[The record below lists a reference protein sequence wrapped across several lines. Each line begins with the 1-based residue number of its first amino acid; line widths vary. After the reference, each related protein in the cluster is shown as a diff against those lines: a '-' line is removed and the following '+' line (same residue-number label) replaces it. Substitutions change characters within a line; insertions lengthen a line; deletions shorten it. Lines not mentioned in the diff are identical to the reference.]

1 MFLPQLPVHLL
12 KSLESLSLQ
21 MCIFLLPALNFLE
34 LFLQFIFFCN
44 LGQNLIP
51 HGLKVSLQKLGLH
64 LVGLTRIIADGV
76 EVVGHLVFLKRR
88 RGVSEGLVVEGIK
101 IVGR

>member
-21 MCIFLLPALNFLE
+21 MCIFLFPALYFLE
-34 LFLQFIFFCN
+34 LFLQLIFFCD
-44 LGQNLIP
+44 LGQNLVP
-51 HGLKVSLQKLGLH
+51 HGLKIRLQKLGLH

-76 EVVGHLVFLKRR
+76 EVVGGLVFLQGRG
-88 RGVSEGLVVEGIK
+88 GVSERLIVKGVEVVG
-101 IVGR
+101 G